1 MQPLFPT
8 LPLLAALLLL
18 PHTTATA
25 QDAGWFSD
33 FESARKL
40 AARNNATL
48 LVHVYGPHCPPCLRM
63 EREVFTV
70 PQIQTALTH
79 GIVAVKLNGDAN
91 PSLIRELGVRSY
103 PADVIFKPGLPR
115 EVRHRPHSTQEYLV
129 LLNSIAAPVAA
140 NPQNPPQTF
149 NTPAISDSDTR
160 RGNKSRGDTLR
171 EDASRSDVQA
181 PPPATNASR
190 QSAPTPRP
198 RSADNPAD
206 VDALN
211 TSIVGLDGF
220 CPVTLQQ
227 RRVLTPGKP
236 ELFVDHEGVRYQ
248 FASARLRDLF
258 SSDPSR
264 YAPAV
269 QGCDPITLTRE
280 QRAVPGSVRYGVW
293 YAGKLFLFQSEA
305 NKQTF
310 KASPPAWSKIQS
322 AANPTDRVRR

>member
-1 MQPLFPT
+1 MQPLLPI
-8 LPLLAALLLL
+8 LPLLTALLLL
-18 PHTTATA
+18 QNTTATA

-40 AARNNATL
+40 ATQNNATL
-48 LVHVYGPHCPPCLRM
+48 LVHVYGPQCPPCLRM
-63 EREVFTV
+63 ERDVFTV
-70 PQIQTALTH
+70 PQIQAALTR

-129 LLNSIAAPVAA
+129 LLNSIAAPVPT
-140 NPQNPPQTF
+140 NPQNPSRTVNEPV
-149 NTPAISDSDTR
+149 ISDTR
-160 RGNKSRGDTLR
+160 R
-171 EDASRSDVQA
+171 EDVRNSGVQA
-181 PPPATNASR
+181 PPPSKNASQ
-190 QSAPTPRP
+190 QSAPKKQTRTANK
-198 RSADNPAD
+198 SADGG
-206 VDALN
+206 ALN

-269 QGCDPITLTRE
+269 QGCDPITLARE
-280 QRAVPGSVRYGVW
+280 QRAVPGSIRYGVW

-310 KASPPAWSKIQS
+310 KASPPEWTKIQS
-322 AANPTDRVRR
+322 AANPPARVRR

>member
-1 MQPLFPT
+1 MQLLFPT
-8 LPLLAALLLL
+8 LPLLTALLLL
-18 PHTTATA
+18 PSTTATA
-25 QDAGWFSD
+25 QEAGWFSD

-63 EREVFTV
+63 ERDVFTV
-70 PQIQTALTH
+70 PQIQTALTR

-91 PSLIRELGVRSY
+91 PSLTRELGVRSY

-115 EVRHRPHSTQEYLV
+115 EVRHRPHSAQEYLV

-140 NPQNPPQTF
+140 NPQTPQQTV
-149 NTPAISDSDTR
+149 NTPVIADTR
-160 RGNKSRGDTLR
+160 RGDTGR
-171 EDASRSDVQA
+171 TEVQA
-181 PPPATNASR
+181 PPPSTNASR
-190 QSAPTPRP
+190 RSAPAQRP
-198 RSADNPAD
+198 RTADNPAD
-206 VDALN
+206 VGALN
-211 TSIVGLDGF
+211 TSIVGIDGF

-269 QGCDPITLTRE
+269 QGCDPITLARE
-280 QRAVPGSVRYGVW
+280 QRAVPGSVRYGTW
-293 YAGKLFLFQSEA
+293 YAGKLFLFQSET

-310 KASPPAWSKIQS
+310 KAAPRAWTKIQS
-322 AANPTDRVRR
+322 AANPSARVRR